1 MYNHIR
7 SRDAALSVVRS
18 ASSCCFL
25 CVFGIHSRRSDP
37 SHTLRWLAD
46 AMSCCVAAMC
56 PSADNDDNIRFFEL
70 DEGEVCRLVEAAAAA
85 PVADAGNAA
94 DVKGDR
100 LPFASFVRH
109 YAGFWAFLEAA
120 SCASSTSASTSASAA
135 AAAAAPVLFS
145 IPPVVLQSMKQ
156 CSSNIVIDIIAIAAA
171 STCLHDEGFGE
182 CVLSEGGNAI
192 HRSDQ
197 AWLEALKHESDSAG
211 GIAVGN
217 RVVWGLICLSV
228 AIASVPSHTAAV
240 AACLSQNE
248 DVEQQQLASS
258 DMVSGAIG
266 FLGWFV
272 IGVQNITAN
281 RFNQRPHP
289 DSSQQKG
296 VLSALLCSLS
306 EMTREL
312 RAMKSTSCTLVLPP
326 HRHLRCVRVPAD
338 LLCGAL
344 MRV

>member
-1 MYNHIR
+1 M
-7 SRDAALSVVRS
+7 AAIS
-18 ASSCCFL
+18 
-25 CVFGIHSRRSDP
+25 P
-37 SHTLRWLAD
+37 T
-46 AMSCCVAAMC
+46 
-56 PSADNDDNIRFFEL
+56 ADNDDNVRFFEL
-70 DEGEVCRLVEAAAAA
+70 GDGEVCRLVDMAVAA
-85 PVADAGNAA
+85 PVADAGSAA
-94 DVKGDR
+94 DLKGDR
-100 LPFASFVRH
+100 MPFGSFVRH

-120 SCASSTSASTSASAA
+120 SSASSSSSTA

-145 IPPVVLQSMKQ
+145 IPPVVLHSMKQ

-197 AWLEALKHESDSAG
+197 VWLEALKHESDSCG
-211 GIAVGN
+211 GSSVGN

-240 AACLSQNE
+240 AACLSHNE

-281 RFNQRPHP
+281 RFNQRQHP
-289 DSSQQKG
+289 DSSDQKG
-296 VLSALLCSLS
+296 VLTALLSSLS

-312 RAMKSTSCTLVLPP
+312 RAMKGASCTLVRRLTATDPACACLLPCCATLSLA
-326 HRHLRCVRVPAD
+326 LRCKLRRRR
-338 LLCGAL
+338 LGGC
-344 MRV
+344 